1 MIAMFE
7 KVRDMLAKQLNLKP
21 EQITPQSDV
30 VKDLGADSLDVVELL
45 ISLED
50 DYGIS
55 IPEDDI
61 VNVKTVQD
69 IVDMIEKT
77 RKVIKRALRKRR
89 RARSLGCNGMKCFRN
104 EFGIVPGLILFILR
118 QRLHLARDSAIIK
131 ASPACSGKGGNMKDL
146 VLIDGNSLL
155 NRAFYGMRPLNLR
168 DGTPTNAVLRVRQTF
183 VEDHRGYPAGRADR
197 RL

>member
-1 MIAMFE
+1 MFE

-21 EQITPQSDV
+21 EQITPQSNV

-69 IVDMIEKT
+69 IVDMIEKLE
-77 RKVIKRALRKRR
+77 K
-89 RARSLGCNGMKCFRN
+89 
-104 EFGIVPGLILFILR
+104 
-118 QRLHLARDSAIIK
+118 
-131 ASPACSGKGGNMKDL
+131 
-146 VLIDGNSLL
+146 
-155 NRAFYGMRPLNLR
+155 
-168 DGTPTNAVLRVRQTF
+168 
-183 VEDHRGYPAGRADR
+183 
-197 RL
+197 